1 MPSSD
6 FRLDSDWNPET
17 KRLALTVVNRGPA
30 PLSGFRL
37 AFTSL
42 LRIKGAESVEGGAL
56 VEQLSNLHVIAPPDG
71 FVLAPGA
78 SWRVTADKVSHDLR
92 HYTYGPKT
100 AWLILADGRRVIV
113 DPTPMTRD
121 GVDGTPAPA
130 PAPTGPL
137 PADAPPIAVI
147 PHPALVDVGGARDVP
162 AAIAF
167 AGGPPEAAAAREA
180 VAALAI
186 RLFPDDAP
194 LLAEGGLACTAEH
207 DASLGAGAY
216 RLRFGGDGVR
226 LDASGE
232 HGFRHGWIT
241 LAQILRGAR
250 LRPGTF
256 VFPQSG
262 VIDDAP
268 RFGFRGAHLDVARQF
283 YPVDEVARFIDCL
296 AWNKLNVLHLH
307 LSDDEGWRL
316 DIPGYP
322 ALASVAAW
330 RGDGLA
336 IPPLLGSGLAP
347 YGGIYSAADIESLV
361 ARAASLGIA
370 VVPEIDIPGHCHAVL
385 EAIPSLRDPG
395 ETGVYRSI
403 QGFPN
408 DALNPAVEATYDF
421 LGAVFAEIGRL
432 FPASWI
438 HVGGD
443 EVAPGAWLGS
453 PSARALMAQHGWTE
467 SDQLQSHFLKR
478 VQGILRGLGKRT
490 GAWEEA
496 SFGGGVDADG
506 SYLVAWRKSASGLA
520 LAEAGYDVV
529 LAPAEHAYFDMAQS
543 DEFRE
548 PGASW
553 AGNVPLAAS
562 YAFDPG
568 GDWPDAVRA
577 QLIGVQSCLWSENL
591 HDKTLFD
598 HLVFPRLSAIAETAW
613 TPGERKSWPRFIA
626 THPMM
631 PVSGISAQPR
641 DR

>member
-1 MPSSD
+1 MSVFD
-6 FRLDSDWNPET
+6 LRLDSDWNPEA
-17 KRLALTVVNRGPA
+17 KRLTLTLVNGGQEA
-30 PLSGFRL
+30 LSGFRL

-56 VEQLSNLHVIAPPDG
+56 VEQLSNSHVIAPPESL
-71 FVLAPGA
+71 VLAPGDA
-78 SWRVTADKVSHDLR
+78 WTVTADKVSHDLR

-100 AWLILADGRRVIV
+100 AWLILADGRKAVV
-113 DPTPMTRD
+113 DPTPMTRG
-121 GVDGTPAPA
+121 GVAGVPSPS

-137 PADAPPIAVI
+137 PPGAPPIAVI
-147 PHPALVDVGGARDVP
+147 PHPKSAVLEGVRATPSAVG
-162 AAIAF
+162 F
-167 AGGPPEAAAAREA
+167 AGGSAEAFAAHDA
-180 VAALAI
+180 VAALAA
-186 RLFPDDAP
+186 RLYPGEPP
-194 LLAEGGLACTAEH
+194 LFAEGGIACPAKTVTGLAPE
-207 DASLGAGAY
+207 GY
-216 RLRFGGDGVR
+216 RLEFRPDSVR
-226 LDASGE
+226 LAASDE
-232 HGFRHGWIT
+232 AGFRNGWIT

-250 LRPGTF
+250 ERPEAF
-256 VFPQSG
+256 AFPQSG
-262 VIDDAP
+262 VIEDGP
-268 RFGFRGAHLDVARQF
+268 RFTFRGAHLDVARQF
-283 YPVDEVARFIDCL
+283 YPADEVARFVDCL

-322 ALASVAAW
+322 ELAAVAAW

-336 IPPLLGSGLAP
+336 VPPLLGSGLAR
-347 YGGIYSAADIESLV
+347 YGGFYSAEDVRSLV
-361 ARAASLGIA
+361 VRAGALGIA
-370 VVPEIDIPGHCHAVL
+370 IVPEIDIPGHCHCVL
-385 EAIPSLRDPG
+385 EAIPSLRDEH
-395 ETGVYRSI
+395 ETGIYRSI

-408 DALNPAVEATYDF
+408 NALNPAVDKTYAF
-421 LGAVFAEIGRL
+421 LEAVFAEIARL
-432 FPASWI
+432 FPAPWI

-443 EVAPGAWLGS
+443 EVAPDAWLGS
-453 PSARALMAQHGWTE
+453 PLAQALMAEHGWTE

-478 VQGILRGLGKRT
+478 VQAILRGFGKRT

-496 SFGGGVDADG
+496 SLGGGVDADG

-543 DEFRE
+543 DEFWE

-568 GDWPDAVRA
+568 GDWPEAMRER
-577 QLIGVQSCLWSENL
+577 LIGVQSCLWSENL

-613 TPGERKSWPRFIA
+613 TPRERKSWPRFIA
-626 THPMM
+626 THPLM
-631 PVSGISAQPR
+631 PKSGIGGVTPR
-641 DR
+641 